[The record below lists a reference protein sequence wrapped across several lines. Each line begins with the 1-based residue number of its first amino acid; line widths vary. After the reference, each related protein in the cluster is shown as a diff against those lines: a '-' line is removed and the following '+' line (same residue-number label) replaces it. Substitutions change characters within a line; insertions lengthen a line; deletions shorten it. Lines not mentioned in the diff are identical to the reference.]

1 MLDDRRV
8 ARSNRICYRERKE
21 SMGILPERQSKTTTF
36 RPILKDEFRSLQICR
51 RTRMEGDRM
60 EVTPIQNIHVEVH
73 VKSLSTA
80 KPSEVKMHV
89 QALLNRHSMTFGNYR
104 WTEFD
109 DKFLHKHVDSV
120 VIDLQETTQPL
131 DLKSCDVSI
140 HVFTLNEEGPST
152 LNLEEDE
159 DLSAANHWLL
169 PAAEFDGLWES
180 LVYETGV
187 KAKLLDYV
195 TTTIYFSDKNVDS
208 NLISWNRVVLL
219 HGPPGTGKTS
229 LCKALA
235 QKLSIRLSSRY
246 TYGQFVE
253 INSHSLFSKWF
264 SESGKLVTKMF
275 QKIQLLID
283 DKDALVFVLIDEPRQ
298 LDVSPAVL
306 LLFIFLFLTF
316 YGIDMAMQVESLTA
330 ARKAC
335 QAGTEPSDAI
345 RVVNAVL
352 TQLDQIKRYPNVVIL
367 TTSNVTEKID
377 LAFVDRADIK
387 QYIGP
392 PSEKGIYNI
401 YLSCLE
407 ELMKCQII
415 YPRQQLFTM
424 YELET
429 MGFVRSEVSEHS
441 LKLRNIAVK
450 SKGLSGRALRKL
462 PFLAHALFVQQTP
475 SVTLERF
482 LKAMCRAVDKQREEE
497 ANLINGRLAG
507 ADQMISLRLIVVRL
521 FLRVSGDSFVV
532 NAFLRRGMEE
542 CERYSATDHKL
553 KSMQKASCEPSSLNE
568 KHVAGIQ
575 NSGVFQHG
583 PSRHLFLV
591 VLTPAQPGS
600 ACLWLSETT
609 PSWVNAGILVVSET
623 DNACWLEETEVPDCQ
638 GELHNSN
645 ERKEIKGE
653 NNYNWHLSWK
663 PDTDDNREEKAVK
676 QGPWNVEQIPSALS
690 AWTHSPLAPTESRG
704 LTEFHVEARNR
715 GTSFL
720 GPNVGFDEVT
730 IKVKERSVMG
740 QRVKRRLIPPLTEGE
755 RLTFSGVRAALTQT
769 GKH

>member
-1 MLDDRRV
+1 
-8 ARSNRICYRERKE
+8 
-21 SMGILPERQSKTTTF
+21 
-36 RPILKDEFRSLQICR
+36 
-51 RTRMEGDRM
+51 MEGDRM

-89 QALLNRHSMTFGNYR
+89 QALLNRHSTTFGNYR

-140 HVFTLNEEGPST
+140 HVFTLNEEGPSR
-152 LNLEEDE
+152 LSLEEDE

-169 PAAEFDGLWES
+169 PAAEFDGIWES

-187 KAKLLDYV
+187 KTKLLDYV

-275 QKIQLLID
+275 QQIQLLID
-283 DKDALVFVLIDEPRQ
+283 DKDALVFVLIDE
-298 LDVSPAVL
+298 
-306 LLFIFLFLTF
+306 
-316 YGIDMAMQVESLTA
+316 VESLTA

-429 MGFVRSEVSEHS
+429 MGFVRSDVSEHS

-462 PFLAHALFVQQTP
+462 PFLAHALFVQTP
-475 SVTLERF
+475 SVSLESF

-497 ANLINGRLAG
+497 ANLING
-507 ADQMISLRLIVVRL
+507 V
-521 FLRVSGDSFVV
+521 
-532 NAFLRRGMEE
+532 
-542 CERYSATDHKL
+542 
-553 KSMQKASCEPSSLNE
+553 
-568 KHVAGIQ
+568 
-575 NSGVFQHG
+575 
-583 PSRHLFLV
+583 
-591 VLTPAQPGS
+591 
-600 ACLWLSETT
+600 
-609 PSWVNAGILVVSET
+609 
-623 DNACWLEETEVPDCQ
+623 
-638 GELHNSN
+638 
-645 ERKEIKGE
+645 
-653 NNYNWHLSWK
+653 
-663 PDTDDNREEKAVK
+663 
-676 QGPWNVEQIPSALS
+676 
-690 AWTHSPLAPTESRG
+690 
-704 LTEFHVEARNR
+704 
-715 GTSFL
+715 
-720 GPNVGFDEVT
+720 
-730 IKVKERSVMG
+730 
-740 QRVKRRLIPPLTEGE
+740 
-755 RLTFSGVRAALTQT
+755 
-769 GKH
+769 